1 MKTKL
6 ILSGLAAL
14 ALATTAHAEKFL
26 VEFNATEYTSD
37 ATGKI
42 TGAADNTAAE
52 IDDVAAE
59 QNPIPARNTLR
70 YVFDTDTNQL
80 QVVRRIDGAV
90 LGVRYEFR
98 DGVRY
103 TNPSGMREF
112 RQQFIYKVGETT
124 PIGSVAGTVAI
135 VRDSTGALRR
145 YIWNARMQVGE
156 PAGTN
161 ATGPFPAEI
170 VVGGF
175 ILGKKFTPGM

>member
-14 ALATTAHAEKFL
+14 TLATTARADKFL

-37 ATGKI
+37 STGKI
-42 TGAADNTAAE
+42 TGAQDNTAAE
-52 IDDVAAE
+52 IDDVAGE
-59 QNPIPARNTLR
+59 QNPVPARNTLR

-80 QVVRRIDGAV
+80 QVVRRSDGAV
-90 LGVRYEFR
+90 IGVRYEFR

-103 TNPSGMREF
+103 MSPGGTREF

-124 PIGSVAGTVAI
+124 PIGSVAGPVAI
-135 VRDSTGALRR
+135 VRESTGALRR
-145 YIWNARMQVGE
+145 YAWNAKMQVGE

-161 ATGPFPAEI
+161 AGGPFPAETVI
-170 VVGGF
+170 GGF
-175 ILGKKFTPGM
+175 ILGKKFIPGT

>member
-14 ALATTAHAEKFL
+14 ALAATAHAEKFL
-26 VEFNATEYTSD
+26 VAFTATEFTSD
-37 ATGKI
+37 ANGRIVSDEDSTG
-42 TGAADNTAAE
+42 AE

-59 QNPIPARNTLR
+59 QNPVPARNTLR

-80 QVVRRIDGAV
+80 QVVRRSDGAV

-103 TNPSGMREF
+103 TKPNGKMEF
-112 RQQFIYKVGETT
+112 RQHFIYKPGGTT
-124 PIGSVAGTVAI
+124 PIGSVAGFVTVVKDAG
-135 VRDSTGALRR
+135 GALAN
-145 YIWNARMQVGE
+145 YFWNAKMQVGE

-161 ATGPFPAEI
+161 ANGPFPAELVI
-170 VVGGF
+170 GRF
-175 ILGKKFTPGM
+175 TLGKKFVPGA